1 MTTRAQ
7 VLQLIESGSTYEDAG
22 ARLGIPPGQAYLVA
36 TGIPCD
42 GGDALAPEDGAR
54 PGVLPGSTQGLCNPP
69 PVNPTRHP
77 EAIEWVRRRA
87 LVDEPMHAAADACS
101 TGPAP
106 IGDEGK
112 LPDAVDVLRRRHNQV
127 AALLRELKRVPGVS
141 KGGDDAQLGRR
152 ETIVD
157 MVTVRLTAHESAEE
171 RHFWPMVRAELPAGP
186 HLADE
191 ATAQEQRGSE
201 VLQRLSNVPASEP
214 EFDELAQKLARLAS
228 IHVAFEDRV
237 FLDVRAVVPD
247 KELGRVGRSLVEAHE
262 LRAARGHGQ
271 RRTAA
276 AARRQAG
283 TLTVTTDGG
292 TDGGGAHAAPNGGRP
307 QQ

>member
-1 MTTRAQ
+1 
-7 VLQLIESGSTYEDAG
+7 
-22 ARLGIPPGQAYLVA
+22 PPA
-36 TGIPCD
+36 
-42 GGDALAPEDGAR
+42 
-54 PGVLPGSTQGLCNPP
+54 
-69 PVNPTRHP
+69 VNPTRHP
-77 EAIEWVRRRA
+77 AAIEWVRRRA
-87 LVDEPMHAAADACS
+87 LLDEPMRAAADARS
-101 TGPAP
+101 TGPTA

-112 LPDAVDVLRRRHNQV
+112 FPDAVDVLRRRHNQV

-141 KGGDDAQLGRR
+141 RGGDHAQLGRR

-191 ATAQEQRGSE
+191 ATAQEQRGNE

-237 FLDVRAVVPD
+237 FLDVRTVVPD
-247 KELGRVGRSLVEAHE
+247 TELGRVGRSLVEAHE

-283 TLTVTTDGG
+283 RLTVTTDGG
-292 TDGGGAHAAPNGGRP
+292 TDGGGAHATPNGGGP